1 MAQTNTL
8 LESGTNELEIVEFY
22 INESVKGDDTRV
34 HQSYYGINVA
44 KVLEIIRLPE
54 LTDMPDVSHPAV
66 LGAFNLRNRII
77 PLIDL
82 ERWLKKEKAE
92 TEPPKVI
99 VTEFNKITTAFLV
112 SGVTRIHRI
121 SWGEVEAP
129 SHYVSSLASDS
140 ITGVVKLEGRI
151 VFILDME
158 KIVAELNPRLTES
171 VELTPS
177 MRERL
182 GKRPLKALV
191 VDDSGMARRLVATSL
206 ETAGFRVTMA
216 DNGRSAWEHLES
228 WRNEARETGRPVN
241 EFVSV
246 VVSDVEMPVM
256 DGHNLTR
263 RIKED
268 PMLRHTPVIL
278 CSSIVSDSLEHMGR
292 AVGADDQISK
302 ADMRELVGRIADL
315 LPPQ

>member
-1 MAQTNTL
+1 MAQSNIL

-22 INESVKGDDTRV
+22 INEASKEEGGQIQQT
-34 HQSYYGINVA
+34 YYGINVA
-44 KVLEIIRLPE
+44 KVLEIIRMPQ

-66 LGAFNLRNRII
+66 LGAFNLRDRII

-99 VTEFNKITTAFLV
+99 VTEFNRVTTAFLV

-121 SWGEVEAP
+121 SWGAVEAP
-129 SHYVSSLASDS
+129 NRYVSSLASDS

-158 KIVAELNPRLTES
+158 KIVAELNPNLGMSTGMS
-171 VELTPS
+171 QGV
-177 MRERL
+177 RERFE
-182 GKRPLKALV
+182 GRALKALA
-191 VDDSGMARRLVATSL
+191 VDDSKMARGMVASVL
-206 ETAGFRVTMA
+206 ESAGFVVTMA
-216 DNGRSAWEHLES
+216 DNGRTAWEHLER
-228 WRNEARETGRPVN
+228 WKAEAEETGRPIG

-268 PMLRHTPVIL
+268 STLRRTPVIL
-278 CSSIVSDSLEHMGR
+278 CSSIVSDSLEHKGKS
-292 AVGADDQISK
+292 VGADDQISK
-302 ADMRELVGRIADL
+302 ADLPQLVERIARL
-315 LPPQ
+315 LPPV